1 MSSFDGLFNLW
12 FGLICPSDV
21 RRHASSPRHRGDVR
35 ERSREG
41 LQRELE
47 VGGGRGRRRG
57 FRKVSLLS
65 VAGVL
70 GGIPEGPA
78 PECPAGLERE
88 QVGGEKSYLP
98 PTPPFESATRS
109 VSSVS
114 HFQRWTN
121 VERFNWL
128 ASG

>member
-1 MSSFDGLFNLW
+1 M
-12 FGLICPSDV
+12 
-21 RRHASSPRHRGDVR
+21 R

-47 VGGGRGRRRG
+47 VGGGGGRRRG

-70 GGIPEGPA
+70 GGIPEWPA

-88 QVGGEKSYLP
+88 QVGGEKSYP
-98 PTPPFESATRS
+98 PPHLKVRRAQYPACRT
-109 VSSVS
+109 
-114 HFQRWTN
+114 
-121 VERFNWL
+121 FNAGPTL
-128 ASG
+128 SGLTG